1 MKKEKINIKE
11 LINRF
16 IPTVKKI
23 IEYIK
28 KVEFKSKMKL
38 IGEIIVIILILCLLK
53 LPFSIVRDLIISA
66 FFSVKISS
74 ELLMD
79 AIYLL
84 FGVPY
89 FLLAVYLFIKTIVT
103 RYENIEVIKN
113 IDNKNEN
120 LEAQEESRISNISNT
135 SNTSNTSPVVNTDN
149 TVITS
154 NSAIEESKEVA
165 NIPLQSIEPIPNT
178 NLENQVPINNEQE
191 NNIDN
196 S

>member
-53 LPFSIVRDLIISA
+53 LPFSIVRDLIINA

-74 ELLMD
+74 EFLMD

-84 FGVPY
+84 FGIPY
-89 FLLAVYLFIKTIVT
+89 FLLAIYLFIKTIVI
-103 RYENIEVIKN
+103 RYENIEVKEDVLSLKEQ
-113 IDNKNEN
+113 DNKV
-120 LEAQEESRISNISNT
+120 EEVVLPNVAVKEIKEDISLQNDEVNNSD
-135 SNTSNTSPVVNTDN
+135 VVNN
-149 TVITS
+149 EVVI
-154 NSAIEESKEVA
+154 NKE
-165 NIPLQSIEPIPNT
+165 
-178 NLENQVPINNEQE
+178 EQE
-191 NNIDN
+191 NSVKD
-196 S
+196 

>member
-53 LPFSIVRDLIISA
+53 LPFSIVRDLIINA
-66 FFSVKISS
+66 FFSVKIAS

-84 FGVPY
+84 FGIPY
-89 FLLAVYLFIKTIVT
+89 FLLAIYLLIKTIVT
-103 RYENIEVIKN
+103 RYENIEVPSNNAAEEIKEDIPLQNEEVNNSNVVNNEVVINKEEQEDN
-113 IDNKNEN
+113 IDNF
-120 LEAQEESRISNISNT
+120 
-135 SNTSNTSPVVNTDN
+135 
-149 TVITS
+149 
-154 NSAIEESKEVA
+154 
-165 NIPLQSIEPIPNT
+165 
-178 NLENQVPINNEQE
+178 
-191 NNIDN
+191 
-196 S
+196 